1 MLDMPIR
8 AGKRIQDVQINIR
21 EKMARRTGERQQTA
35 SLHRQRMSC
44 SDSVKSF
51 TNTQDWTGG
60 MGISPSGRFQVIEEA
75 ARKPR
80 LGSGEGIRWDAAW
93 IAIGLAIAICVVVLL
108 ADVAGMGLG
117 SRSISKLESKIED
130 MNSRN
135 ETLRQELALSSG
147 DVSVCTEAVKL
158 NLISGYGA
166 TTITLT
172 APSELSAGA
181 VTMDVRGAANGW
193 TSSAGIGD

>member
-75 ARKPR
+75 APAGFRRGNPLGR
-80 LGSGEGIRWDAAW
+80 RMDCHRPGHCDLRGGAAGGRCGHGSGIQ
-93 IAIGLAIAICVVVLL
+93 VH
-108 ADVAGMGLG
+108 
-117 SRSISKLESKIED
+117 
-130 MNSRN
+130 
-135 ETLRQELALSSG
+135 QQ
-147 DVSVCTEAVKL
+147 
-158 NLISGYGA
+158 
-166 TTITLT
+166 
-172 APSELSAGA
+172 
-181 VTMDVRGAANGW
+181 
-193 TSSAGIGD
+193 AGIQN

>member
-44 SDSVKSF
+44 SDSVK
-51 TNTQDWTGG
+51 WTGG

-75 ARKPR
+75 TRKPR
-80 LGSGEGIRWDAAW
+80 LVSGEGIRWDAAW